1 MNLIKLQVKTDN
13 QKYPIIIGRNIL
25 KKIGLLLKDNFINF
39 NQCLI
44 VVDNNVP
51 KKLIDKLLKS
61 LPKKK
66 LLNIILQLMKL
77 TKIKKV

>member
-66 LLNIILQLMKL
+66 NY
-77 TKIKKV
+77 